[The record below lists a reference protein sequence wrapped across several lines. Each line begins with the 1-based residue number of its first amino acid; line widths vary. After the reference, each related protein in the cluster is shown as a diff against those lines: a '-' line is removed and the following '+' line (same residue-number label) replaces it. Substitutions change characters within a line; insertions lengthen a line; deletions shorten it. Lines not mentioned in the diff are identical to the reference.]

1 MEIII
6 RLELHGP
13 DEEDTETIR
22 LYVYSYLEELIQ
34 DDLLDF
40 EITKVKQK

>member
-6 RLELHGP
+6 RLELYGP
-13 DEEDTETIR
+13 DEEDTEAIR
-22 LYVYSYLEELIQ
+22 MCVYSYLEDLIK
-34 DDLLDF
+34 DGVLDY

>member
-6 RLELHGP
+6 RLELYGP
-13 DEEDTETIR
+13 DEEDTEAIR

>member
-6 RLELHGP
+6 RLEIQGP
-13 DEEDTETIR
+13 DEEDTEAIR
-22 LYVYSYLEELIQ
+22 LYVSSYLEELIQ